1 MKSKLVLIVVL
12 LAAFSFNAQ
21 DLTSKKGENFLP
33 EEGEWA
39 IGLDAAP
46 FLNYAGNLFNSGNT
60 NPVANFPNSINTIY
74 GKMFITPTSAYRA
87 KVRIGFN
94 SMTNRAFVTDVTSTD
109 PAATVEDTEKISSTF
124 IGIGAGMEKRR
135 GNSRLQGVYGA
146 EAFIWFSGQ
155 NRTYEYGNAITD
167 TNPFNFNAFDPSFD
181 GITESNAGSTFGIQ
195 LRGFIGAE
203 YFIIPKIS
211 LGAEY
216 GWGLAF
222 SSTGDGEVTSEFH
235 DGTGVQSVTTAT
247 AGGSS
252 VSLDTDI
259 NNAIAAGGVLGAFSL
274 KALFHF

>member
-1 MKSKLVLIVVL
+1 MKSKLILTIAL
-12 LAAFSFNAQ
+12 LATYSFSAQ
-21 DLTSKKGENFLP
+21 DLTSKRGENFLP

-87 KVRIGFN
+87 KIRIGFN
-94 SMTNRAFVTDVTSTD
+94 SVTNRAFTEDATD
-109 PAATVEDTEKISSTF
+109 PMATVEDTEKVSSTF

-155 NRTYEYGNAITD
+155 NRTYEYGNELTA
-167 TNPFNFNAFDPSFD
+167 TNTTNSNAFDPIFD
-181 GITESNAGSTFGIQ
+181 GVTESNSGSTFGIQ
-195 LRGFIGAE
+195 LRGFLGAE
-203 YFIIPKIS
+203 YFILPKIS

-222 SSTGDGEVTSEFH
+222 SSAGDGETTSEFH
-235 DGTGVQSVTTAT
+235 DGTGVQSETTAS